1 MRAWREAVALATL
14 VLGVAFA
21 SPSFAQPSVDQAVD
35 VVIAAGDADAQ
46 AMRAVVA
53 ELIGRLRLTA
63 NVSFSTGVIA
73 AEVITPRAG
82 AEPRTARAWID
93 LTQPE
98 RVTLYLV
105 DRDWER
111 VLVRHVRKVTGHDEL
126 AREAIGHILETAVD
140 ALAHGATIGVAREQV
155 GSDEPQAPPSL
166 PSASLAPGLAPPRA
180 AGPPHGEIG
189 AAVESEMLA
198 SDVVA
203 TGPAADVYIGADRG
217 RLRLGGWLT
226 LQYRLPVV
234 VNAAPLGVRLDG
246 ASLRALATVDAPA
259 GKRLAFRFGIGAA
272 LDATHMTPRLEGK
285 PDTMVAK
292 DQDFA
297 VLVARI
303 SAGAVARLSAHLVL
317 TFTVSCDVDPSGTR
331 YVALVQGTET
341 TVLSP
346 WPARPALSLGIAIR

>member
-1 MRAWREAVALATL
+1 MSAWRGVSALAAAMLLAPAT
-14 VLGVAFA
+14 
-21 SPSFAQPSVDQAVD
+21 FAQPSRMDGVD
-35 VVIAAGDADAQ
+35 VAIAADDEAEGQ
-46 AMRAVVA
+46 AMKAVVD
-53 ELIGRLRLTA
+53 ELIARLPLVATVTF
-63 NVSFSTGVIA
+63 VSSVDP

-82 AEPRTARAWID
+82 VERRVARAWID
-93 LTQPE
+93 LSSPE
-98 RVTLYLV
+98 RATLYLV

-226 LQYRLPVV
+226 LQYRLPVI

-297 VLVARI
+297 VLVARV
-303 SAGAVARLSAHLVL
+303 SAGAVTRLSAHLVL

-331 YVALVQGTET
+331 YVALVQGAET